1 MALGERLKQLREKAG
16 YSQRDLAKL
25 LNIGSSTLAM
35 YEVNRRQ
42 PDYDTLRIFAS
53 FFNVSTDYLLGV
65 VDTPQPS
72 KLKFDPDAPLHEKS
86 LADALLKVSEM
97 AYQFDLDDETAS
109 LLIKKAF
116 DRFGP
121 PKPIIKEGEAASGPR
136 YPGTGALDKHKK
148 KEDD

>member
-53 FFNVSTDYLLGV
+53 FFNVSTDYLLGLA
-65 VDTPQPS
+65 DTPQPS
-72 KLKFDPDAPLHEKS
+72 KLEFDPDAPLREKDLNAS
-86 LADALLKVSEM
+86 LIKIMALRSE
-97 AYQFDLDDETAS
+97 FDLDRETCTT
-109 LLIKKAF
+109 LINKVF
-116 DRFGP
+116 DKFGP
-121 PKPIIKEGEAASGPR
+121 PVVREDGEAASGPK
-136 YPGTGALDKHKK
+136 YPGSGALDKKG
-148 KEDD
+148 DDDK